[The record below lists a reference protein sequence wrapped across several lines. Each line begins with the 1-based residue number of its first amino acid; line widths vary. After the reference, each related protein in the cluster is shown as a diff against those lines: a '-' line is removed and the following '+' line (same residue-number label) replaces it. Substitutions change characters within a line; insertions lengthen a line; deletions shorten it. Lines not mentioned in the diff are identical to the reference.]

1 MKAEKIVSYKP
12 SINSF
17 EVSRSPLLPSPLVL
31 WQVFKLKHLR
41 FPPFPDPPDDEG
53 WQGRGLAPRP
63 ERVKVLLRKCLLTK
77 NFVYQGV
84 AGAGLDQVEST

>member
-1 MKAEKIVSYKP
+1 MKEEKIVSYKP

-31 WQVFKLKHLR
+31 WQVFKLKHRR

-53 WQGRGLAPRP
+53 WQGRGLGEQAL
-63 ERVKVLLRKCLLTK
+63 ESDNSSVLILALS
-77 NFVYQGV
+77 Y
-84 AGAGLDQVEST
+84 

>member
-1 MKAEKIVSYKP
+1 MKEEKIVSYKP

-53 WQGRGLAPRP
+53 WQGRGLGP
-63 ERVKVLLRKCLLTK
+63 EYCLELANQNPHPTPNLR
-77 NFVYQGV
+77 
-84 AGAGLDQVEST
+84 